1 VYVKADTGAR
11 IAAWR
16 SSRSRPLQ
24 SARAVPAEP
33 GIVKLFSNLA
43 LFVAAMVSAQ
53 ADAAPYTIA
62 AVSADADAVVL
73 AAPDGRLQRLRRGDS
88 VPQSAWRVDGIHG
101 DRATFARTLPG
112 SGAGLAISAAR
123 GETIDFA
130 ALDQRQARAAEPAPV
145 VESHVIVNPA
155 RTR

>member
-1 VYVKADTGAR
+1 
-11 IAAWR
+11 
-16 SSRSRPLQ
+16 
-24 SARAVPAEP
+24 
-33 GIVKLFSNLA
+33 
-43 LFVAAMVSAQ
+43 MSAQ

-62 AVSADADAVVL
+62 AASVDADAVVL

-88 VPQSAWRVDGIHG
+88 VPQSAWRVEGIRG
-101 DRATFARTLPG
+101 DRVTFARTLPG
-112 SGAGLAISAAR
+112 SGAGLALSAAR

-155 RTR
+155 HTR